1 MGLLCGDVE
10 AAAGDVAAAELC
22 HVGVAQGGEGA
33 EAEEVAGLGEGSCL
47 ADCLLVWCAVGAD
60 EGDFGAVGGD
70 VVAVEGQEFFFGE
83 EDDGFFEDAE
93 FGAVSVYLGFAAV
106 TFADGPVEEPFE
118 VIELFLCGVF
128 LKVVFGAEEVDE
140 FGEAFFVEV

>member
-47 ADCLLVWCAVGAD
+47 ADCLLVWVPSGP
-60 EGDFGAVGGD
+60 VR
-70 VVAVEGQEFFFGE
+70 
-83 EDDGFFEDAE
+83 
-93 FGAVSVYLGFAAV
+93 V
-106 TFADGPVEEPFE
+106 TFVPLAGMS
-118 VIELFLCGVF
+118 
-128 LKVVFGAEEVDE
+128 
-140 FGEAFFVEV
+140 

>member
-1 MGLLCGDVE
+1 MR
-10 AAAGDVAAAELC
+10 
-22 HVGVAQGGEGA
+22 
-33 EAEEVAGLGEGSCL
+33 
-47 ADCLLVWCAVGAD
+47 
-60 EGDFGAVGGD
+60 GGD
-70 VVAVEGQEFFFGE
+70 VVAVEGQEFFLGE

-128 LKVVFGAEEVDE
+128 FEVVFGAEEVDE